1 MRKLWMNVVR
11 CLILPL
17 GANPVYIAQVMDT
30 ASCDIIRNAMQGDLT
45 VGDESAMLRFDLDTA
60 LQKIVLIHSASSAQM
75 VARGTKRKRHQ
86 ETSSQRNRQLDHTL
100 LPTGIQLSVAGKEE
114 YDAGLCGMLRGR
126 VNRPDNK
133 PKRTDF
139 PKSPWHSDDVHRY
152 CALDPDLSEWV
163 HECWDP
169 IADLLCQCLPEDESM
184 GEEYNVRRVAWRE
197 EWTTKNHVMFQDMRA
212 ESPDTLVRDICARI
226 EFLAKS

>member
-17 GANPVYIAQVMDT
+17 AANPVHIAQVIDT
-30 ASCDIIRNAMQGDLT
+30 ASCDIIRNAMQGEPT
-45 VGDESAMLRFDLDTA
+45 VGDELAMLRFDLDTA
-60 LQKIVLIHSASSAQM
+60 LQRIVSIHSASSAQL

-86 ETSSQRNRQLDHTL
+86 ETSSQRNGQLDHAL

-114 YDAGLCGMLRGR
+114 YDAGLCGIPRDR
-126 VNRPDNK
+126 TSSQVNEL
-133 PKRTDF
+133 KRTNF
-139 PKSPWHSDDVHRY
+139 PKSSWHSDDVHRY
-152 CALDPDLSEWV
+152 CASDPDFAEWV

-169 IADLLCQCLPEDESM
+169 MADLLCQCLPEDECM
-184 GEEYNVRRVAWRE
+184 GEEYNARRTAWRE